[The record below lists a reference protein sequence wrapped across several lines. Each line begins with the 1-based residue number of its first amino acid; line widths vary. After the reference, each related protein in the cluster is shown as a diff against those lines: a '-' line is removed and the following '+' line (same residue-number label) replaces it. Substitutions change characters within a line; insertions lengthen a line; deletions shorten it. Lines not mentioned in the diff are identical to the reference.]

1 MSSQQRTRRAAR
13 LRRHRRL
20 RKRLEGTAESPR
32 LCVYR
37 SARYIYALLI
47 DDVSGHT
54 LASASDIEATLRDGA
69 GGTKVQ
75 RARAVGELLAKR
87 AKDAGH
93 QAVVFDR
100 GGFSYKGRV
109 RALADAA
116 REEGLVF

>member
-1 MSSQQRTRRAAR
+1 MSSPQHTRRAAR

-20 RKRLEGTAESPR
+20 RKRLAGTAERPR

-37 SARYIYALLI
+37 SARYIYAQLI

-69 GGTKVQ
+69 GDTKIQ
-75 RARAVGELLAKR
+75 RARVVGELLAKR

>member
-1 MSSQQRTRRAAR
+1 MSSSQHTRRAAR

-20 RKRLEGTAESPR
+20 RKRLAGTAERPR

-37 SARYIYALLI
+37 SARYIYAQLI

-69 GGTKVQ
+69 GDTKIQ
-75 RARAVGELLAKR
+75 RARVVGELLAKR

>member
-1 MSSQQRTRRAAR
+1 VNSQQQTRRAAR

-20 RKRLEGTAESPR
+20 RKRLAGTAERPR
-32 LCVYR
+32 LSVYR
-37 SARYIYALLI
+37 STRYIYAQLI
-47 DDVSGHT
+47 DDASGHT
-54 LASASDIEATLRDGA
+54 LASASDSESTLRDGA
-69 GGTKVQ
+69 SDTKLQ
-75 RARAVGELLAKR
+75 RARTVGELLAKR

-93 QAVVFDR
+93 ETVVFDR